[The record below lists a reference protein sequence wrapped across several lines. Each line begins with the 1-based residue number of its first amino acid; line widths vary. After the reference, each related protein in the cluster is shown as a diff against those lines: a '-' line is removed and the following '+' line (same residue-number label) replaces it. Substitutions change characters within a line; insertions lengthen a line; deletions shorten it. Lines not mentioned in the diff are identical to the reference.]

1 MGFKAFSRSSD
12 FRFPQCYPAVRLRIL
27 LSFLPACLLPRAVPS
42 TRSSKDVE
50 VGVPP
55 VQQSDQSLS
64 IAEAANKWPNAA
76 FNSCSIQPLLSALA
90 WAIPALQLER
100 RSWCLPSPD
109 WLASTICHQVHL
121 SLMPLTA
128 KSTMKMLTPP
138 YPKHDSQQMSQPSAP
153 NLM

>member
-1 MGFKAFSRSSD
+1 MLPRCQMRTLF
-12 FRFPQCYPAVRLRIL
+12 
-27 LSFLPACLLPRAVPS
+27 SFLLACLLPLAVPS
-42 TRSSKDVE
+42 TRSSKDLGA
-50 VGVPP
+50 GVQP
-55 VQQSDQSLS
+55 SDQSLS
-64 IAEAANKWPNAA
+64 IAEAAKKLPNAA

-109 WLASTICHQVHL
+109 WLASTICHQIHL
-121 SLMPLTA
+121 SLTPRTA
-128 KSTMKMLTPP
+128 KSIMRMLTPP